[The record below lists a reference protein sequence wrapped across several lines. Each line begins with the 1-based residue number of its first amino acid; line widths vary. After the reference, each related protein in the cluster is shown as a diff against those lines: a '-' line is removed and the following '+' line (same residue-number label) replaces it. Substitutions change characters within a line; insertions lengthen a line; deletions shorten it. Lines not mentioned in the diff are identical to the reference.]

1 MALLAEA
8 SRLLAASLDYA
19 ALLQKV
25 ADAAVPRLADWC
37 AVDVLDPPADGA
49 WPPSVRRVAMA
60 GRDAANLAWARKLG
74 RDVERDWGSPN
85 GLPQVLRTGTPAFF
99 PDVTEELIR
108 QANLSEQERSV
119 FLRIG
124 LRSAICVPLVARG
137 RTFGAISLAMA
148 ESRRR
153 YSADDLALATELAR
167 HAAVAIDNARLYAD
181 ERAARLAAER
191 AAARLERLQFITAAL
206 SNARTPTQVGQ
217 VIVDHGL
224 ETLGASAALVYHTG
238 DSGTALDRVPR

>member
-1 MALLAEA
+1 MAFLAETG
-8 SRLLAASLDYA
+8 RLLAASLDYEV
-19 ALLQKV
+19 LLQKV

-37 AVDVLDPPADGA
+37 AVDVIYPPRDGE

-60 GRDAANLAWARKLG
+60 GRDPANLAWARKLG
-74 RDVERDWGSPN
+74 TDVERDWASPN

-108 QANLSEQERSV
+108 RANLSEQEKSV

-167 HAAVAIDNARLYAD
+167 HAAEIG
-181 ERAARLAAER
+181 RAH
-191 AAARLERLQFITAAL
+191 
-206 SNARTPTQVGQ
+206 V
-217 VIVDHGL
+217 
-224 ETLGASAALVYHTG
+224 
-238 DSGTALDRVPR
+238 